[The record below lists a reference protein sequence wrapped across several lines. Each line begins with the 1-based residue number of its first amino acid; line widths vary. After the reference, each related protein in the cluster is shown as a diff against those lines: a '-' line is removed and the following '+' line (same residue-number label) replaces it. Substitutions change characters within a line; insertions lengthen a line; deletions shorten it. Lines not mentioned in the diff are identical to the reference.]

1 MGYSIQII
9 SCALPLLYVREVI
22 VMKLSG
28 YEATDD
34 GHVLDTKTGNIIK
47 EFKSNKYLQCQVY
60 DDEGVPHVFGV
71 HQVIARLRCSTWFDG
86 CIVHHK
92 DENPHNNRPDN
103 LECYSR
109 RAHSSYHMQQPERK
123 NRLSEYVKHNGPAN
137 KGKKMSEE
145 FRKHCSESA
154 KQRGF
159 NGNQYIDKYGH
170 RKS

>member
-1 MGYSIQII
+1 
-9 SCALPLLYVREVI
+9 
-22 VMKLSG
+22 MKLSR

-34 GHVLDTKTGNIIK
+34 GHIFDKQTGKLIK

-60 DDEGVPHVFGV
+60 DDENIPHVFGV
-71 HQVIARLRCSTWFDG
+71 HQVVARLRCDTWFEG

-92 DENPHNNRPDN
+92 DEDTHNNCPDN

-109 RAHSSYHMQQPERK
+109 KSHTSYHMRQP
-123 NRLSEYVKHNGPAN
+123 NRQNALGEYVKCHGPAN

-154 KQRGF
+154 KKRGF
-159 NGNQYIDKYGH
+159 NGNQYIDKY
-170 RKS
+170 RRPKS